1 MNNFYKNDSTPIEAK
16 YVIDTTP
23 NPFAFDSSDSSD
35 SNDSE
40 DRMDETGA
48 DTGGAEAVES
58 REHGASN
65 DSSSTHSS
73 VEDDISSKE
82 SENDDEEEEDSD
94 DEMPLPLFL
103 LERHDENE
111 MLGNGVNYLDTSPRS
126 QRKLE
131 HKSKKS
137 KNDIFCETK
146 CSPKRGKR
154 VFWRLSNF

>member
-1 MNNFYKNDSTPIEAK
+1 MNNFYENDSTPIEAK

-23 NPFAFDSSDSSD
+23 NPFAFDSSDSSG

-40 DRMDETGA
+40 ERADETGA

-65 DSSSTHSS
+65 DSSSTDSS
-73 VEDDISSKE
+73 VEDDASSKTSE
-82 SENDDEEEEDSD
+82 SDDEEDSD

-111 MLGNGVNYLDTSPRS
+111 MLGNGVTYLDTSPRS

-137 KNDIFCETK
+137 NNNELFCERK
-146 CSPKRGKR
+146 CFPKRGKR

>member
-1 MNNFYKNDSTPIEAK
+1 
-16 YVIDTTP
+16 
-23 NPFAFDSSDSSD
+23 
-35 SNDSE
+35 
-40 DRMDETGA
+40 MDETGA
-48 DTGGAEAVES
+48 NTGGAEAAES

>member
-1 MNNFYKNDSTPIEAK
+1 
-16 YVIDTTP
+16 
-23 NPFAFDSSDSSD
+23 
-35 SNDSE
+35 
-40 DRMDETGA
+40 MDETGV
-48 DTGGAEAVES
+48 DTGGAEAAES

-73 VEDDISSKE
+73 VEDDTSSKE
-82 SENDDEEEEDSD
+82 SENDDDDEEEDSD

>member
-1 MNNFYKNDSTPIEAK
+1 MNNFYENDSTPVEAK

-23 NPFAFDSSDSSD
+23 NPFAFDSTDSSG

-40 DRMDETGA
+40 NGMDETGVDA
-48 DTGGAEAVES
+48 GGAEAVNS
-58 REHGASN
+58 RERDTSN
-65 DSSSTHSS
+65 DSGSTNSSDG
-73 VEDDISSKE
+73 DDVSDKTSD
-82 SENDDEEEEDSD
+82 NEEDSD

-103 LERHDENE
+103 LEHHDESE
-111 MLGNGVNYLDTSPRS
+111 MLGNSVSYLDTSPRS

-137 KNDIFCETK
+137 KNNTICETK
-146 CSPKRGKR
+146 CFPKRGKR